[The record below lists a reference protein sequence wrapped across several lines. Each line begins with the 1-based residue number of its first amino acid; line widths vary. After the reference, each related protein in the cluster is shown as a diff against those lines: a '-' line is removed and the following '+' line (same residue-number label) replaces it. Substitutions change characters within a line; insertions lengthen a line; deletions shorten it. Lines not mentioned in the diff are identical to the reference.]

1 MMRTISLF
9 GLLVFLLFAC
19 GEESKTPPKPN
30 VYEVKNI
37 GLLSTSEYTI
47 GKIIKLSYPTE
58 WYTIGDRKLLMSCK
72 AKIKAG
78 VDLNK
83 LKEGDITVSGSTITI
98 VLPPV
103 EITSFS
109 MDPKEMRTEMDGV
122 TGFRSSFS
130 QEEKNRYLRQAEYS
144 IRKDMKSTNILK
156 DAEQNAAIFLKDF
169 YEEMGYEKVIVE
181 HTKAK
186 TNK

>member
-1 MMRTISLF
+1 MIRGFIFL
-9 GLLVFLLFAC
+9 GLVSIVLSAC
-19 GEESKTPPKPN
+19 GEEVKTPPKPN

-47 GKIIKLSYPTE
+47 GKIIKLTYPEE

-78 VDLNK
+78 VDLKKMN
-83 LKEGDITVSGSTITI
+83 EGDITVSGNTVTI
-98 VLPPV
+98 VLPPA
-103 EITSFS
+103 EITTFT

-122 TGFRSSFS
+122 TGFRDSFT
-130 QEEKNRYLRQAEYS
+130 QEEKNKYLRQAESS
-144 IRKDMKSTNILK
+144 IRADMKSTNILK

-169 YEEMGYEKVIVE
+169 YEEMGFEKVIVK
-181 HTKAK
+181 HSKAK
-186 TNK
+186 MSK

>member
-1 MMRTISLF
+1 MIREIFLF
-9 GLLVFLLFAC
+9 GLLALLLSAC
-19 GEESKTPPKPN
+19 GDESKTPPKPN

-47 GKIIKLSYPTE
+47 GKIIKLNYPKE

-122 TGFRSSFS
+122 TGFRSLFT
-130 QEEKNRYLRQAEYS
+130 QEEKNKYLRQAESS
-144 IRKDMKSTNILK
+144 IRKDMKSTYILK

-169 YEEMGYEKVIVE
+169 YEEMGYDKVIVE
-181 HTKAK
+181 QTKPKA
-186 TNK
+186 NK